1 MRQRFLID
9 GYNLLH
15 AHGLPRRAGPGALQL
30 ARQRLLALVRH
41 RYPDAE
47 CTVVF
52 DGKRASSPQNE
63 RGITVLFSNGPAD
76 DLIAELL
83 AHDSAP
89 RTLSVVTSDHA
100 VQTAAR
106 RRQASVI
113 DADRFLRDLES
124 RPAPA
129 PLAAPEKPAAEPDTE
144 RWLEAFGA
152 IDRDPQ
158 VQAMQEIERLGRK
171 KAKKKRPS

>member
-9 GYNLLH
+9 GYNVLH
-15 AHGLPRRAGPGALQL
+15 AVGLPRRVGPGALQL
-30 ARQRLLALVRH
+30 ARQRFLALVRH

-52 DGKRASSPQNE
+52 DGKRASTPQNE
-63 RGITVLFSNGPAD
+63 RGITVLFSNGTAD

-89 RTLSVVTSDHA
+89 RTLCVVTSDHA

-106 RRQASVI
+106 RRQASVVE
-113 DADRFLRDLES
+113 ADRFVRDLES
-124 RPAPA
+124 RPVPPPA
-129 PLAAPEKPAAEPDTE
+129 SGPEKPTVEPDTE

-152 IDRDPQ
+152 IDRDPE
-158 VQAMQEIERLGRK
+158 VVRMQEIEPLGRK
-171 KAKKKRPS
+171 KAKKKRPT